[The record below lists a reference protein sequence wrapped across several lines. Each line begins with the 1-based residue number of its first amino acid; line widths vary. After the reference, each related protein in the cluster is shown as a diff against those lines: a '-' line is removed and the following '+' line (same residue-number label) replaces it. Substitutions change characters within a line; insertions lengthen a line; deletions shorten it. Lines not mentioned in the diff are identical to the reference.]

1 MPSKETGM
9 PYKVLSKKDAKIIA
23 AMAGGII
30 PRGGA
35 SFELGAA
42 DIEDK
47 WLPRTDIILSR
58 TPFVTRFTLRVM
70 VHILNYAWPV
80 IFMGKFK
87 QLVNMDEQERTEL
100 LHLIENSAFPGPFSL
115 LIVKV
120 LVFPAFYGIIEVK
133 DAIGYKEKF
142 DNSQGFKG
150 VRG

>member
-1 MPSKETGM
+1 M

-47 WLPRTDIILSR
+47 WLPRTDFMLSKASF
-58 TPFVTRFTLRVM
+58 TTRFTLRM
-70 VHILNYAWPV
+70 AVHVLNYAWP
-80 IFMGKFK
+80 ILYMKKFR
-87 QLVNMDEQERTEL
+87 QLINMDEQERTEL
-100 LHLIENSAFPGPFSL
+100 LHLVENSAFPGPLSL
-115 LIVKV
+115 LIIKV
-120 LVFPAFYGIIEVK
+120 LVFPAFYGVREVK

-142 DNSQGFKG
+142 DHVQGFDG
-150 VRG
+150 IRD